1 MVRVVDGDVRA
12 FDALYDRHSA
22 QVFGLAIR
30 VTGRR
35 RAAEEATQDAFL
47 SLWRAAA
54 GWDANRGTLK
64 TWLLAMV
71 RNRSVDWLRREARHD
86 RDLELDDAIVGRLE
100 GGERPEE
107 QASAREEAR
116 QARELLICLPP
127 EQREV
132 IELAYFNGLTQTEIA
147 VKVGIPLGTVKGRL
161 RLALTK
167 MHHNLTGVYDL
178 TVSSSTTVSSPSVA
192 GAFVSSRDVATV
204 AL

>member
-1 MVRVVDGDVRA
+1 MFTPELATLQDHELMVRVVDGDVRA
-12 FDALYDRHSA
+12 FEALYDRHSA

-54 GWDANRGTLK
+54 EWDANRGTLK

-86 RDLELDDAIVGRLE
+86 RNLEIDDAIVGGLE
-100 GGERPEE
+100 AGERPEE
-107 QASAREEAR
+107 QASAREDAR

-132 IELAYFNGLTQTEIA
+132 VELAYFNGLTQTEIA

-167 MHHNLTGVYDL
+167 MHHNLTGVY
-178 TVSSSTTVSSPSVA
+178 A
-192 GAFVSSRDVATV
+192 V
-204 AL
+204 ALSS